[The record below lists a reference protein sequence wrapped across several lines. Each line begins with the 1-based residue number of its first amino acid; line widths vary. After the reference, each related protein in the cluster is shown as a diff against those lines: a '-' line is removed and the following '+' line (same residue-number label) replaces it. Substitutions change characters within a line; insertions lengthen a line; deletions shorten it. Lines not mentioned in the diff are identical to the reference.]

1 LSGCPLIP
9 KNISAESE
17 DIQIE
22 LSGQDGN
29 AFFILGKCLQAMRKA
44 GLPQET
50 RDTFKEEATADN
62 YDHLL

>member
-1 LSGCPLIP
+1 MP
-9 KNISAESE
+9 KYP

-22 LSGQDGN
+22 LAGQDGN

-50 RDTFKEEATADN
+50 RDAFKHEAISGD
-62 YDHLL
+62 YDHLLQTCIKWFEIN